1 MLRRASQSLCLAR
14 PGIVQCD
21 IHHRRRMTLDRCRYQ
36 TQEAKKS
43 LDFCPLLGIWS
54 FCFRQD
60 RLAVKARTGRC
71 AAPGRFLQGGPLI
84 GSEGI
89 NRDAKRKAFSLTHS
103 GTSTYG
109 LVLDFKRLLVFNL
122 LSVTE
127 TIYLFLTVAD
137 FRHSSNKSLASAS
150 YLSP

>member
-1 MLRRASQSLCLAR
+1 
-14 PGIVQCD
+14 
-21 IHHRRRMTLDRCRYQ
+21 MTLDRCRYQ

-43 LDFCPLLGIWS
+43 LDFCPLLGIW
-54 FCFRQD
+54 CFGFKQD
-60 RLAVKARTGRC
+60 RLAVQAKTGRC
-71 AAPGRFLQGGPLI
+71 AAPGRFLQGGPLV

-89 NRDAKRKAFSLTHS
+89 TRDSRRKAFSLTHF
-103 GTSTYG
+103 GTVTYG